1 MKTMARLVEGTIIFE
16 SDEKGFARNST
27 LSTYRFLRDNNVFCS
42 EYDSIFETP
51 TLSREEFYAHHSN
64 LDLWRLDYTFADG
77 HIEIFETSHSFTED
91 EEAIATKPNP
101 LVNWVFPEEPYILL
115 VYWIKKNTTH
125 EKLFSFLTCD
135 EKHYQNVEQLISNLC
150 RHFKKE
156 GRKVEA
162 KISLD
167 AVVQETF

>member
-1 MKTMARLVEGTIIFE
+1 MSRLVEGTIIFE
-16 SDEKGFARNST
+16 SDERGFVRNST
-27 LSTYRFLRDNNVFCS
+27 LSTDGFLRDCNAYCA
-42 EYDSIFETP
+42 EYDSLFENP
-51 TLSREEFYAHHSN
+51 TLTRDEFYTHHSSP
-64 LDLWRLDYTFADG
+64 DLWRLDYTFADG

-115 VYWIKKNTTH
+115 AYWIKKDTAH

-135 EKHYQNVEQLISNLC
+135 ENHYTNVEQLISNLC
-150 RHFKKE
+150 RHFRKE

-167 AVVQETF
+167 AVVQNTF